1 MLRWRCRC
9 FKCPFYHINVS
20 EFNHLSCGSFDLSCV
35 VRVSGHVRFSLEDVQ
50 QKSSAAG
57 KPSVQIVFRRSPFK
71 EGAVNSSVH
80 FGQTKSL

>member
-9 FKCPFYHINVS
+9 FKCPFYYINVS
-20 EFNHLSCGSFDLSCV
+20 EFGSFDLSCV
-35 VRVSGHVRFSLEDVQ
+35 VRVSGHVCFSLEDVQ

-57 KPSVQIVFRRSPFK
+57 KPSVQIVFCRSPFK
-71 EGAVNSSVH
+71 EGSVNSSVH